1 MFSNIT
7 DKIRLLFRKDKEP
20 YLCFYKML
28 GFYPRNI
35 EIYQQAL
42 LHKSSSIKAGKGR
55 LLNNERLEFL
65 GDAILDAIVAD
76 IVYKKF
82 EGKREGFLTNTRS
95 KIVQRETL
103 NRVAVEIG
111 LDKLIKYTTRQSS
124 HNSYMCGNAFE
135 ALIGAIYLDRG
146 YRTCKKF
153 MEERIINQYL
163 NLEKISRKEVNFKS
177 KLIEWSQKNKFCVEF
192 NLIEQSLDSDQ
203 NPIFETQITVENIPA
218 GTGKGYSKKESQQE
232 AAHATL
238 TKIKGD
244 PQFIDAIFAAKA
256 EREKAAETAE
266 SENTTAIH
274 EEAIAVEESISV
286 REEEIPEEHFVDTE
300 RIIAEAEEVA
310 FREENK

>member
-146 YRTCKKF
+146 YRACKKF

-286 REEEIPEEHFVDTE
+286 REEEIPEEC
-300 RIIAEAEEVA
+300 
-310 FREENK
+310 